1 MAWILEELGERYGK
15 EPLEI
20 LQVIKN
26 SKNVDFGGIR
36 KESVYSNDFVIML
49 DAHYGY
55 QGEDKVHP
63 SITLAEKEILLQQ
76 ISALKD
82 NLQKSEAAR
91 KVADSEYNNLKEQ
104 LFNVRAEED
113 RVKDRIIAQNNLEIA
128 RLNQEKDNNERSY
141 ELKIKHL
148 EEEISRLKEFNS
160 DLEHQAVANQD
171 NLKARIEAEVELL
184 GTQKKI
190 SSMCTQMNTLE
201 QTNKTLAEQLDSAKL
216 EIDNSN
222 SNIEMIRKNI
232 STTIAGVMTL
242 AEQLKEISNIK
253 VISASTEEIAPEL
266 SQPAQTSI
274 SSVQPAP
281 SAPPAPSVPP
291 APQPIPETQ
300 EIISTPSPQENDQTN
315 KIHYENLPEDPSG
328 KSYNLPQS
336 ESFANASYTSGPVS
350 FKMTT
355 DDEPKKSFLSRIFK

>member
-63 SITLAEKEILLQQ
+63 SITIAEKEILLQQ
-76 ISALKD
+76 ISSLKE

-281 SAPPAPSVPP
+281 P

-300 EIISTPSPQENDQTN
+300 ETIATSSPQENDQTN